1 MNHPVDASCHC
12 GAVRLTLQNPPD
24 NVTECN
30 CTICRRYG
38 ALWAY
43 YVPDEVTI
51 RVNAGSTEAYVW
63 GDRSIEFHRCDQ
75 CGCITHWSPVDR
87 KAQRMAVNARLLDPV
102 ILRSLRIR
110 KLDGADTFR
119 YLR

>member
-24 NVTECN
+24 HVTECN
-30 CTICRRYG
+30 CSICRRYG
-38 ALWAY
+38 VLWAY
-43 YVPDEVTI
+43 YAPSDVAI
-51 RVNAGSTEAYVW
+51 RAEPRATDFYAW
-63 GDRSIEFHRCDQ
+63 GDRTLEFHRCRN
-75 CGCITHWSPVDR
+75 CGCLTHWAPVDR
-87 KAQRMAVNARLLDPV
+87 TQQRMGINARLLDPV

-110 KLDGADTFR
+110 KLDGAVTFQ